1 MSVSGLGF
9 IMCIFKKSGPPL
21 YREVRTQA
29 NDMVINSSVSL
40 FDIAKTGL
48 LLNVLGRL
56 LQKFTAADDFFVH
69 VRK

>member
-1 MSVSGLGF
+1 MGV
-9 IMCIFKKSGPPL
+9 FKKSGPPL

-48 LLNVLGRL
+48 LLNALGRL
-56 LQKFTAADDFFVH
+56 LQKFTAAEDFLY